1 MFLLALLLIGSGLAV
16 LAFGS
21 RLAVLGAGIGALLG
35 IGLLRLLPGM
45 QDSAIWLI
53 VPIGLAIVG
62 AIGTAFMKGLVN
74 IIMLALGV
82 LAGAAIALALLDLFG
97 LNFGLVDWVLA
108 LVGGVIGAIV
118 VGRFKSWAV
127 IVIAAV
133 VGALLTVRG
142 LQLLLPSLQG
152 TVATLIALVLAG
164 GGIAYQGGW
173 IGERQRAAPQ

>member
-62 AIGTAFMKGLVN
+62 AMGTAFMKGLVN

-152 TVATLIALVLAG
+152 AVATLIALVLAG

-173 IGERQRAAPQ
+173 IGERRRAAPQ